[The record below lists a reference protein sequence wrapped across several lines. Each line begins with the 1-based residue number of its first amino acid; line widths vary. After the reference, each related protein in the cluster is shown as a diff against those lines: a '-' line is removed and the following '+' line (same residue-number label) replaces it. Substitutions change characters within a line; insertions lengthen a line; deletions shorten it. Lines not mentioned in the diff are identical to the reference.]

1 MLYTKLPNTEIEV
14 SEICLG
20 TMTFGEQN
28 TLEEAH
34 EQLNF
39 ALDNGVNFIDT
50 AEVYA
55 VPTKSETYGETE
67 RILGTWLKENRSKV
81 VLASKIAGP
90 NRSLDYIRPD
100 LRFSKENLKEA
111 LENSLKRLQT
121 DYLDI
126 YQLHWPER
134 KTNFFGKRGF
144 IQDNSDVW
152 QDNFSEIIETLEG
165 FKKEGKI
172 RHFGVSNETPW
183 GLMRFCEEARKNDWE
198 KPITIQNPYSLV
210 NRTFETGLAEISYRE
225 NIGLLAYSP
234 LAFGI
239 LTGKYLQ
246 EQPEK
251 ARLTLYPQMKRYSN
265 LEVVNVVK
273 KYSDLANDFGISL
286 TQMSLAF
293 IRQQPF
299 VTSTIIGATKMLQ
312 LKENIESVDVKLSVE
327 LLNEIEKIH
336 TSQPNPAP

>member
-1 MLYTKLPNTEIEV
+1 MKYKKLPNTEIEV
-14 SEICLG
+14 SQICLG

-34 EQLNF
+34 QQLNYS
-39 ALDNGVNFIDT
+39 LDKGVNFIDT

-55 VPTKSETYGETE
+55 VPTKAETYGETE

-100 LRFSKENLKEA
+100 LSFSKENLNKA
-111 LENSLKRLQT
+111 LEQSLERLQT

-144 IQDNSDVW
+144 KQDATDLW
-152 QDNFSEIIETLEG
+152 EDNFAQIIETLEG

-198 KPITIQNPYSLV
+198 KPITIQNPYSLL
-210 NRTFETGLAEISYRE
+210 NRTFETGLAEISHRE
-225 NIGLLAYSP
+225 DIGLLAYSP

-239 LTGKYLQ
+239 LSGKYLQ
-246 EQPEK
+246 EQPDD

-265 LEVVNVVK
+265 LEVSEVVK
-273 KYSDLANDFGISL
+273 KYASLGNDFGISL
-286 TQMSLAF
+286 AQLSLAF

-312 LKENIESVDVKLSVE
+312 LKENIESVDVELSEE